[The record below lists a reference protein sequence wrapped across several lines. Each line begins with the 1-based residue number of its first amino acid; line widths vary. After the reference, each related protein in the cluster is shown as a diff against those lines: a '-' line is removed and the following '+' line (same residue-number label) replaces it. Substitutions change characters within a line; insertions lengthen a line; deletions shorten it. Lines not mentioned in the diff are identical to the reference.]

1 MKPNFALS
9 LSFEGIRLLHRAFPG
24 WHDVGEVSLEVE
36 DLPAELTALRERAQ
50 ALTASPMICKLVIPD
65 AQIKYLTF
73 DGQGATGEALE
84 QAVRTHLDGATPYAL
99 DDLAYDWS
107 FEAGQVHVAAVAHET
122 LAEAEDFATLH
133 GFAPVSFVARPAQG
147 RFVGEPWF
155 GETAQSAQ
163 HLPEGDTLER
173 DTAPVRIIGP
183 APVPDATKETA
194 AEDETPA
201 AAETPPEPEAPAA
214 APAPSDS
221 DDNAPATAGDDA
233 PDTGSPQDDDT
244 DPDKTDDTPA
254 AAFRSIRASRGDP
267 PPSAPRR
274 LEGAARGFTPVAP
287 GTANSETSAAPPVTG
302 TPQDAMSDAAVADLA
317 ASLAATEADET
328 PAPDP
333 ASPAEDDS
341 PVSSFFTRRSARIEA
356 TAPTPPPPGDEKQ
369 RMTVFGAREPVAS
382 RGKPRYL
389 GLILTAVLL
398 LFLVAVAA
406 WASVFLDDGIAS
418 LFRKDDQ
425 RQIVA
430 TPDIDLPEDDPEAQ
444 ADAALT
450 QPDDQPTEPP
460 AEAPDPAPQTIAAPA
475 DLSADEVR
483 ARYAATGI
491 WQMAPDAPT
500 APGVLTLDDF
510 YQTSIDSQVKS
521 SDAVA
526 LPDPSRTPA
535 DTRPETPGDPPAAG
549 TRFRF
554 DNRGL
559 VVATPDGAL
568 TPQGVPVYAGPP
580 ALTPPQL
587 PDRPEAIVTDLPN
600 DEVLRLMGV
609 RPRLRPDT
617 LSEQNERGSLGL
629 GGRTRVELAALRPR
643 LRPES
648 AQEAAMA
655 AAQAATAEAEA
666 AQTAAATTDP
676 QAVAAALAEAVQ
688 APDPFASATEQA
700 VSASLKPNSRPRNFD
715 KVVARTTQAARAA
728 PVSASQKVTPN
739 APTTTTVARAATD
752 KNAISMRQV
761 NLIGVYGSPSN
772 RRALVRLANGRYQK
786 VKVGDRLDG
795 GQVAAIGD
803 SELRYQKRG
812 RSIVL
817 RMPRG

>member
-1 MKPNFALS
+1 MKPNFALF

-36 DLPAELTALRERAQ
+36 DLPTELTALRDRAQ

-155 GETAQSAQ
+155 GETAQAAR
-163 HLPEGDTLER
+163 HLPEGETLER

-194 AEDETPA
+194 AEDETPP
-201 AAETPPEPEAPAA
+201 AAETSPEPETPAV
-214 APAPSDS
+214 APAPSDA
-221 DDNAPATAGDDA
+221 DDNAPATAGDDT
-233 PDTGSPQDDDT
+233 PDTGSPQDDD

-287 GTANSETSAAPPVTG
+287 GAANGDAPAAPPVTG
-302 TPQDAMSDAAVADLA
+302 QPQNAMSDAAVADLA
-317 ASLAATEADET
+317 ASLAATEADDP
-328 PAPDP
+328 PAPNP

-341 PVSSFFTRRSARIEA
+341 PVSSFFTRRSTRIEA
-356 TAPTPPPPGDEKQ
+356 TVPTPPPPGDEKQ
-369 RMTVFGAREPVAS
+369 RMTVFGAREPATS

-510 YQTSIDSQVKS
+510 YQTSIDSQIKS

-554 DNRGL
+554 DDRGL

-568 TPQGVPVYAGPP
+568 TPQGVPVYAGSP

-655 AAQAATAEAEA
+655 AAQAAAAQAEA
-666 AQTAAATTDP
+666 AQTAAAATDP

-688 APDPFASATEQA
+688 APDPFASATKQA

-739 APTTTTVARAATD
+739 APTTTTTVARAATD
-752 KNAISMRQV
+752 KNVISMRQV